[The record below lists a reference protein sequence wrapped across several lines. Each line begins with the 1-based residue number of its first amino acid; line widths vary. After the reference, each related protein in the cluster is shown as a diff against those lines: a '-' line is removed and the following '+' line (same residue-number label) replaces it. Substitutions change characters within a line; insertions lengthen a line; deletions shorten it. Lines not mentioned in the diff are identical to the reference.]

1 MPLLACLLWQK
12 SNVHH
17 PPKVTSLTTLVVE
30 QALTYALAGDSVITV
45 PHWFKDLSM
54 TCWRN
59 ASCSQHRRKSHR
71 CQQQEP
77 SWFQCWHGNHF
88 TSTRH
93 SEGQE
98 CHFLC
103 FKWHLNRTFALM
115 TWQTI
120 SCPQCQ
126 DQGVKAVLVGES
138 LMWAKDTAAFIRELL
153 DWPDV
158 PCIEAQQTSIIKITG
173 VIKPVE
179 VWHHLNSLSYH
190 HSTIALCSAYF
201 SDLHTHWSLSPLW
214 CM

>member
-1 MPLLACLLWQK
+1 MPLLACLLIK
-12 SNVHH
+12 RTS
-17 PPKVTSLTTLVVE
+17 PSKGDTSLTTLVAE
-30 QALTYALAGDSVITV
+30 RALTYALAGDSVIAVLTV
-45 PHWFKDLSM
+45 PHWFNDLSM
-54 TCWRN
+54 TCWWN

-71 CQQQEP
+71 YQQQEP
-77 SWFQCWHGNHF
+77 SCWHGNHF

-103 FKWHLNRTFALM
+103 FKRHLNRMFALM

-120 SCPQCQ
+120 SCPPCE

-158 PCIEAQQTSIIKITG
+158 PCIEAQQIPIIKVTG

-179 VWHHLNSLSYH
+179 VLLWDGSKERK
-190 HSTIALCSAYF
+190 YF
-201 SDLHTHWSLSPLW
+201 PCVH
-214 CM
+214 